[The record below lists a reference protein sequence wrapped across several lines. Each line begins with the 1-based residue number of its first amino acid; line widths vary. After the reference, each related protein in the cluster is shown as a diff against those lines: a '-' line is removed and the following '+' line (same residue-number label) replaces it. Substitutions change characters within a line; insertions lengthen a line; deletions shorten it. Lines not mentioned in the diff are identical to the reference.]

1 MFSKYFLNGNTKE
14 MGNSGCSFRRS
25 QNPRATIAEK
35 ASPLPC
41 KLCEQFLPED
51 ILEKRI
57 QCMSS
62 PTNLWERKPRSKT
75 SDSKRSGSV
84 QAEVFNLRWTRHF
97 QTRNPASP
105 MTGEQVNS
113 IPTYTEFSYTT
124 PSQNLPRRRGGQTK
138 GRDGENA
145 LIHPLNHPSISLP
158 ERSTKYNNSDF

>member
-62 PTNLWERKPRSKT
+62 PTNLWEKKPRSKT
-75 SDSKRSGSV
+75 SDRKWSGSV
-84 QAEVFNLRWTRHF
+84 QAEVLTYAELDTSKPGTQHHQW
-97 QTRNPASP
+97 Q
-105 MTGEQVNS
+105 GVNS

-124 PSQNLPRRRGGQTK
+124 PSQNLPRRRGGRKK

-145 LIHPLNHPSISLP
+145 LIHPRNHPSIALP
-158 ERSTKYNNSDF
+158 ERSTKYSNSDF